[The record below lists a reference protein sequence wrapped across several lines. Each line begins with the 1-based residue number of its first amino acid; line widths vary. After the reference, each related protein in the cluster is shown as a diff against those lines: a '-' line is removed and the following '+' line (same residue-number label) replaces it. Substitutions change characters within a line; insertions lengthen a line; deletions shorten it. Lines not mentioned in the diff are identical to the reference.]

1 MTRMFRSRWMLLAA
15 EVLALAMIVA
25 APAARAQAQNR
36 QNQAPPTV
44 EEARKFIEEAE
55 NRLNG
60 LSVEQ
65 QRASWVQST
74 YITQDTEAIAA
85 GAAEAIIAAGVEYA
99 KGAARFDGVE
109 LPADLRRR
117 MNLLKQTLTLAA
129 PGDPAKNAELS
140 RLAVGLESAYGAAKY
155 CRKEGE
161 CLDLEQLS
169 DIIEQSR
176 DPKELLDVWV
186 GWHNTARPMRAD
198 YVRLVEL
205 ANEGARELGY
215 KDTGA
220 MWRSKYDMDPDAFSR
235 EVDRLWG
242 QVKPLY
248 DALHCHVRAK
258 LNEKYG
264 NELVPLD
271 QPIPAH
277 LLGTC
282 GRRAGTTSTTW
293 SPRRPPIRATT

>member
-1 MTRMFRSRWMLLAA
+1 MDLLTPMEVNRMTRMFRSRWMLLAA

-186 GWHNTARPMRAD
+186 GWHNTARVMRDD
-198 YVRLVEL
+198 YVKLVAL

-220 MWRSKYDMDPDAFSR
+220 MWRAKYDMEP
-235 EVDRLWG
+235 
-242 QVKPLY
+242 
-248 DALHCHVRAK
+248 
-258 LNEKYG
+258 
-264 NELVPLD
+264 
-271 QPIPAH
+271 
-277 LLGTC
+277 
-282 GRRAGTTSTTW
+282 
-293 SPRRPPIRATT
+293 